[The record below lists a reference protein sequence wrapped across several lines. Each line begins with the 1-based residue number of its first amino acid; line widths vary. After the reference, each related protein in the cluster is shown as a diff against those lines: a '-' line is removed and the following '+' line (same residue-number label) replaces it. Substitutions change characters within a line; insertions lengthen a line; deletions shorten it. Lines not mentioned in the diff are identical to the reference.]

1 MIHAKQFADFAASEV
16 LGGDGHPVVVVTL
29 SRGA

>member
-16 LGGDGHPVVVVTL
+16 LGADGHPVVVVTL